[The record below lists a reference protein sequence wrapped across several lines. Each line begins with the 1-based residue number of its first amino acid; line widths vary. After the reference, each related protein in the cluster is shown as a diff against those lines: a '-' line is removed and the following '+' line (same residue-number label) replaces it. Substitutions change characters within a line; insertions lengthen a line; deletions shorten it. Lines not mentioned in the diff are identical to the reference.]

1 MRWTGWWST
10 PSVAGEASGR
20 PIGTP
25 GRAHRL
31 GRVVAGLALAVV
43 ALALAGAE
51 YQSIAT
57 ARDRRAYPPLA
68 GWSTWAATGC
78 TSTASGTA
86 RRP

>member
-51 YQSIAT
+51 
-57 ARDRRAYPPLA
+57 
-68 GWSTWAATGC
+68 
-78 TSTASGTA
+78 
-86 RRP
+86 